1 MSSGRL
7 IYIKPVADIETLK
20 ASKLEHILDVLAAS
34 VDLDSIDMEELDLTI
49 QHVDEMGN
57 RFSNF
62 LRTVGTLIVPKRIRT
77 KVLRIDRTE
86 LFDPVGFMDH
96 PGLTI
101 EEQDQRSIMFE
112 EIDPLEISLESML
125 QGETVIGGEE
135 HLKRLKQK
143 GYVRLDAKIFQAL
156 WENQQLI
163 PESWKG
169 TLHDPKYIFFDG
181 TVLRNQYGRYVISIY
196 WDKDKKWNWTY
207 CRLDVGGWKA
217 EDLSAVFKVQ

>member
-7 IYIKPVADIETLK
+7 IYLRPVADVETLK
-20 ASKLEHILDVLAAS
+20 ASKLEHIMDVLAAS
-34 VDLDSIDMEELDLTI
+34 VELNTIGMEELDLTI
-49 QHVDEMGN
+49 QHVDELGN

-62 LRTVGTLIVPKRIRT
+62 LRTIGTLVVRKGIKT
-77 KVLRIDRTE
+77 KVVRIDRTE
-86 LFDPVGFMDH
+86 VFDPVRFMDH

-101 EEQDQRSIMFE
+101 EEQDQRSIVLE
-112 EIDPLEISLESML
+112 EIDLLDISLESML
-125 QGETVIGGEE
+125 QGETVIGGGE

-163 PESWKG
+163 PEGWKG

-181 TVLRNQYGRYVISIY
+181 TVLRNQYGRYVISMY
-196 WDKDKKWNWTY
+196 WDKDKRWNWTY

-217 EDLSAVFKVQ
+217 EDLSAVVKVR